1 MKSFV
6 KLQPAQFVDQVVD
19 GVELFKLPYPLCFHL
34 DGSNAYADFWQG
46 NDQNVLGFQRDLGV
60 QRVEVWWH
68 ALVEQFAKSGDP
80 AVFEQAVGMYVV
92 SADKSGDI
100 GVATNRISSVEFF
113 AAPEK
118 EEEKS

>member
-1 MKSFV
+1 MKTFV

-46 NDQNVLGFQRDLGV
+46 NYQNVLGFQRDLGV

-68 ALVEQFAKSGDP
+68 SLVEEFAKSGDP
-80 AVFEQAVGMYVV
+80 AVFEQVVGMYLV
-92 SADKSGDI
+92 SADKHGDI
-100 GVATNRISSVEFF
+100 TVCTNRVSSVEFF
-113 AAPEK
+113 AASVK
-118 EEEKS
+118 EEGK